1 MQLQKILSLTSK
13 QENIV
18 PDKGLQSP
26 YNCWNIMSYHVISG
40 TLGQSL
46 ISNVKGE
53 PVAID
58 EATAAHIKARIQCEG
73 VTEVSPS
80 TCIEY

>member
-1 MQLQKILSLTSK
+1 
-13 QENIV
+13 
-18 PDKGLQSP
+18 
-26 YNCWNIMSYHVISG
+26 MSYHVISG

-58 EATAAHIKARIQCEG
+58 EATAAHIKARIQCEA

-80 TCIEY
+80 TEYLHRILTQGTSLSKMVSM